1 MFLLKVKIHG
11 CFGGNKLEENKNL
24 DDAIGRLDFMISQGY
39 VDITEFLDEDEF
51 NIIKAGYEM
60 WKKNMSIE

>member
-1 MFLLKVKIHG
+1 M
-11 CFGGNKLEENKNL
+11 EENKNL

-60 WKKNMSIE
+60 WKKNMAIE